1 MTDWTQVVDAHGAT
15 GRVTVLLDQVEREEA
30 PEAWEELWDRLC
42 LHSETVSPASF
53 TALPRLAILA
63 PTSAQALELAGTIV
77 RGTLQHPD
85 GEVLLSGCADAIAQ
99 LRELVDQQLRTR
111 PANYNRIFGD
121 LLALEGQYHWSTAL
135 EDFTDDFYNVS
146 CPHCGAELT
155 IAIGDYGCYSAIRD
169 WDLGDIERRALRPAP
184 AEELRDPGGWMHA
197 TAVRDEQQGLAEGIR
212 HVFGHAECPACASVF
227 SIADAYTS
235 ANLPPAIEAS
245 CAESGNPTDGWGE
258 QSCR

>member
-1 MTDWTQVVDAHGAT
+1 MNALVTDWTQVVDAQGAS
-15 GRVTVLLDQVEREEA
+15 GRVSVLLDQVEREEA

-42 LHSETVSPASF
+42 LHGETVSPASF

-63 PTSAQALELAGTIV
+63 PTSAQALELAGAIV

-85 GEVLLSGCADAIAQ
+85 GEVLLAGCADAIAR
-99 LRELVDQQLRTR
+99 LRELVDQQLRMR

-121 LLALEGQYHWSTAL
+121 LLALEGQYHWSAVL
-135 EDFTDDFYNVS
+135 GDFIDDFYILS
-146 CPHCGAELT
+146 CPHCGTEVT

-169 WDLGDIERRALRPAP
+169 WILGDIERRVMRPAL
-184 AEELRDPGGWMHA
+184 AEELRAPGAWMHA

-212 HVFGHAECPACASVF
+212 HVFGHAECPACVSVF

-235 ANLPPAIEAS
+235 ANLPPALEAS
-245 CAESGNPTDGWGE
+245 
-258 QSCR
+258 